1 MAGTI
6 EKVNG
11 IDSELMNVLNLALSH
26 ANQGVTSDN
35 EHNVLAAID
44 HYDKAILYM
53 DEVLVKISRVS
64 LLWSRLVKLRDDY
77 DDRMEYLRSD
87 IMEKRSSSSSTQ
99 PQLRNTRK
107 KRQSQITFEED
118 ADLLNV
124 SYTDEDSDIPTNYE
138 EPPRSLIQVPY
149 HQMRI
154 IQKSIECGAF
164 LTPNLFCPKSVWS
177 QIGVKFSGLSIK
189 TSAFQDCISIVR
201 LNVPSLPDD
210 PKFKSPINSP
220 IGSVSTGI
228 ISFVSDVPLLQSL
241 LVGLKTAHEEMITL
255 QNQLSKPFPF
265 IRDVAVQST
274 AETAK
279 NVSKGGQ
286 VARFA
291 TMMSSIGILIR
302 PSMHIY
308 SPMNTNNTLFCCS
321 LCDTLS

>member
-1 MAGTI
+1 M

-11 IDSELMNVLNLALSH
+11 MDGEMMNVLNLALSH
-26 ANQGVTSDN
+26 ANQGVTNDN
-35 EHNVLAAID
+35 EHNVVAAID

-53 DEVLVKISRVS
+53 DEILVKISRENT
-64 LLWSRLVKLRDDY
+64 LWSKLVQLRDDY

-87 IMEKRSSSSSTQ
+87 IMEKRSSTSSTHQ
-99 PQLRNTRK
+99 HFRNTRK

-118 ADLLNV
+118 IDLLNV
-124 SYTDEDSDIPTNYE
+124 TYTDDDGDIPTNYE

-154 IQKSIECGAF
+154 IQKSIEQGAF
-164 LTPNLFCPKSVWS
+164 LTPHLFCPKSVWS

-189 TSAFQDCISIVR
+189 TSAFQDCISIIR

-210 PKFKSPINSP
+210 PKFKSPMNSP

-265 IRDVAVQST
+265 IREIVVQST
-274 AETAK
+274 ADTAK

-291 TMMSSIGILIR
+291 TMMSSIGMFIIVGMLVDE
-302 PSMHIY
+302 Y
-308 SPMNTNNTLFCCS
+308 STERHS
-321 LCDTLS
+321 DTVLLVVPW